1 MSLNIIPLIAF
12 EEEHW
17 LFIPKCIPNADN
29 VFELLMK
36 QVKDKV
42 KGYMVGSY
50 YSEDKLFPSRRL
62 SCIFK
67 TLEGDENISKSN
79 YRSDLTIYDWSESSV
94 IFHMK
99 IYLEKL
105 LDTKFTKALVHLY
118 RNGEDKIDPH
128 SDREAMNSIVAS
140 ISLGTTRLFRFREK
154 YNKQGE
160 YFSYELETGSM
171 ILMKR
176 TCQRFFVHSIPVQRK
191 IKEPRIN
198 ITFRQS

>member
-1 MSLNIIPLIAF
+1 MSLKSLIAF
-12 EEEHW
+12 DEEHW
-17 LFIPKCIPNADN
+17 LFIRNCIPNADN
-29 VFELLMK
+29 VFELLME

-42 KGYMVGSY
+42 KGYMIGSY

-67 TLEGDENISKSN
+67 TLIGENISKSN
-79 YRSDLTIYDWSESSV
+79 YRSDLTVYDWSESSV

-105 LDTKFTKALVHLY
+105 LNTKFTKALVHLY
-118 RNGEDKIDPH
+118 RDGNDKIDPH
-128 SDREAMNSIVAS
+128 SDREATNSIVAS
-140 ISLGTTRLFRFREK
+140 ISLGAKRLFRFREK

-160 YFSYELETGSM
+160 KFSYELESGSM

-176 TCQRFFVHSIPVQRK
+176 TCQRFFVHSVPVQKRVL
-191 IKEPRIN
+191 EPRIN